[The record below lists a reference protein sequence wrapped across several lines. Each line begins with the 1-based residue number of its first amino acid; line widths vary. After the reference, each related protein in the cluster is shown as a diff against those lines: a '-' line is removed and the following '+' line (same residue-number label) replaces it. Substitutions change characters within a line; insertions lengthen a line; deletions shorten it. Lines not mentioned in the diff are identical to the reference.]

1 MNNKLTMK
9 IAEKYLN
16 PWTLRFIGIHEHLEE
31 KFIEAYNRSK
41 VNQQRMTILTGLV
54 AILLFAFVDYLYFPE
69 GIMISLFI
77 RFFLFMPIA
86 IILLYLSYRNNF
98 YKRGQISIALYAI
111 YATLLLLII
120 FNISAGY
127 GVYSYRYAI
136 LLMFIFLYLFS
147 TLRFKSVVLTS
158 LIILTMYN
166 LFYLFT
172 EVIPIE
178 VHIDAMVMYIFII
191 LTGSLSTY
199 YAEMS
204 QRQNYYQNNKLSE
217 EKVEIERVN
226 DDLEKKVMER
236 TLELSITNE
245 NLQISDRA
253 FRSLYEEAGDAI
265 LIIEDRI
272 MTDSNQAFEAMF
284 KLENGFDFI
293 GKDIYQLVKDFEDE
307 DQKTLSKFLEIT
319 NQDKSLK
326 IQGKLLKR
334 NHQPM
339 MLQIMFTR
347 IDLIEQEIIHAL
359 VRDITKECEMVDNLE
374 YISYHDQLTGLY
386 NRLYFN
392 QILSALKT
400 KENLPMMIIMA
411 DVNGL
416 KLIND
421 TFGYEVGDQY
431 LIKVAKTLKFACRKK
446 DIIARLSGDEF
457 AIICP
462 KTEMLLIGDLILQI
476 KKQSRIQDVKGIQ
489 LSISLG
495 YAIINKPEDSLDE
508 ALKLA
513 EDHMQEKKVF
523 ESPTMRR
530 KTIDVVIKTLH
541 EKNAREELHSRRVS
555 ELSKILGKAI
565 HLSEE
570 KIKEI
575 EMVGLLHDI
584 GKIGVDENIL
594 NKTGRLTDDEYEAVK
609 QHPEIGFRILNTSHE
624 MLRLS
629 NYVLYHHERWDGKGY
644 PTGIKGDNIPLQSRI
659 IAIVDTFDAIT
670 SERPY
675 RSASSIEVALEELQE
690 NAGTQFDPYLVSA
703 FVKALKQ
710 ESISSLS

>member
-1 MNNKLTMK
+1 M
-9 IAEKYLN
+9 
-16 PWTLRFIGIHEHLEE
+16 
-31 KFIEAYNRSK
+31 
-41 VNQQRMTILTGLV
+41 
-54 AILLFAFVDYLYFPE
+54 
-69 GIMISLFI
+69 
-77 RFFLFMPIA
+77 
-86 IILLYLSYRNNF
+86 
-98 YKRGQISIALYAI
+98 
-111 YATLLLLII
+111 
-120 FNISAGY
+120 
-127 GVYSYRYAI
+127 
-136 LLMFIFLYLFS
+136 
-147 TLRFKSVVLTS
+147 
-158 LIILTMYN
+158 
-166 LFYLFT
+166 
-172 EVIPIE
+172 
-178 VHIDAMVMYIFII
+178 DAMIMYGFII
-191 LTGSLSTY
+191 IPGSLSTY
-199 YAEMS
+199 YSEIA
-204 QRQNYYQNNKLSE
+204 QRQSFYQRLKQSE
-217 EKVEIERVN
+217 EKVEMEHVN
-226 DDLEKKVMER
+226 EDLEKKVAER

-245 NLQISDRA
+245 NIQISEKA
-253 FRSLYEEAGDAI
+253 FRSLYEEAADAI
-265 LIIEDRI
+265 LIIEDRV
-272 MTDSNQAFEAMF
+272 MADYNQAFEVMF
-284 KLENGFDFI
+284 KLEYGFDFI
-293 GKDIYQLVKDFEDE
+293 GKDIRQLVKDFDDE
-307 DQKTLSKFLEIT
+307 EKDILEKFLERG
-319 NQDKSLK
+319 NEEKSLK
-326 IQGKLLKR
+326 IQGKLFKR

-339 MLQIMFTR
+339 ILQIMFTR
-347 IDLIEQEIIHAL
+347 INLIEQEIIHAL
-359 VRDITKECEMVDNLE
+359 VRDITKESKMVENLE
-374 YISYHDQLTGLY
+374 YISYHDQLTGIY

-392 QILSALKT
+392 KALGQLRT
-400 KENLPMMIIMA
+400 KENMPMMIIMA

-431 LIKVAKTLKFACRKK
+431 LIKVAKILKHASRKK

-462 KTEMLLIGDLILQI
+462 KTEMLLVGDLILQI
-476 KKQSRIQDVKGIQ
+476 KKQARIQNIKGIQ

-495 YAIINKPEDSLDE
+495 YAIMNKPEDSLDE

-513 EDHMQEKKVF
+513 EDHMQERKVF

-594 NKTGRLTDDEYEAVK
+594 NKTGRLTEEEYEAVK
-609 QHPEIGFRILNTSHE
+609 QHPEIGFRILNTSNE

-644 PTGIKGDNIPLQSRI
+644 PTGIKGDNIPIQSRI

-675 RSASSIEVALEELQE
+675 RPARSIEMALEELKE
-690 NAGTQFDPYLVSA
+690 NAGTQFDPYLVMA
-703 FVKALKQ
+703 FVKAIQQ
-710 ESISSLS
+710 ENVTP

>member
-1 MNNKLTMK
+1 MTHKHAIKND
-9 IAEKYLN
+9 EKYLN
-16 PWTLRFIGIHEHLEE
+16 PWTLRYEGIYENLEE
-31 KFIEAYNRSK
+31 KFIEDYNKSK
-41 VNQQRMTILTGLV
+41 IKNQRTNILIGFV
-54 AILLFAFVDYLYFPE
+54 ATLLFVFVNFFYVHE
-69 GIMISLFI
+69 SIIVSLSL
-77 RFFLFMPIA
+77 RLLLFMPMALIFWYLSYKDYFYKISQRIIVIYIICGT
-86 IILLYLSYRNNF
+86 IILLVIHYISSGYGAYAYR
-98 YKRGQISIALYAI
+98 YE
-111 YATLLLLII
+111 LLLV
-120 FNISAGY
+120 S
-127 GVYSYRYAI
+127 
-136 LLMFIFLYLFS
+136 IFLYLFS
-147 TLRFKSVVLTS
+147 TLRFKSVLLTS
-158 LIILTMYN
+158 LIILVIYN
-166 LFYLFT
+166 IFYLYT
-172 EVIPIE
+172 KAISIE
-178 VHIDAMVMYIFII
+178 IHMDAMIMYGFII
-191 LTGSLSTY
+191 IPGSLSTY
-199 YAEMS
+199 YSEIA
-204 QRQNYYQNNKLSE
+204 QRQSFYQRLKQSE
-217 EKVEIERVN
+217 EKVEMEHVN
-226 DDLEKKVMER
+226 EDLEKKVAER

-245 NLQISDRA
+245 NIQISEKA
-253 FRSLYEEAGDAI
+253 FRSLYEEAADAI
-265 LIIEDRI
+265 LIIEDRV
-272 MTDSNQAFEAMF
+272 MADYNQAFEVMF
-284 KLENGFDFI
+284 KLEYGFDFI
-293 GKDIYQLVKDFEDE
+293 GKDIRQLVKDFDDE
-307 DQKTLSKFLEIT
+307 EKDILEKFLERG
-319 NQDKSLK
+319 NEEKSLK
-326 IQGKLLKR
+326 IQGKLFKR

-339 MLQIMFTR
+339 ILQIMFTR
-347 IDLIEQEIIHAL
+347 INLIEQEIIHAL
-359 VRDITKECEMVDNLE
+359 VRDITKESKMVENLE
-374 YISYHDQLTGLY
+374 YISYHDQLTGIY

-392 QILSALKT
+392 KALGQLRT
-400 KENLPMMIIMA
+400 KENMPMMIIMA

-431 LIKVAKTLKFACRKK
+431 LIKVAKILKHASRKK

-462 KTEMLLIGDLILQI
+462 KTEMLLVGDLILQI
-476 KKQSRIQDVKGIQ
+476 KKQARIQNIKGIQ

-495 YAIINKPEDSLDE
+495 YAIMNKPEDSLDE

-513 EDHMQEKKVF
+513 EDHMQERKVF

-594 NKTGRLTDDEYEAVK
+594 NKTGRLTEEEYEAVK
-609 QHPEIGFRILNTSHE
+609 QHPEIGFRILNTSNE

-644 PTGIKGDNIPLQSRI
+644 PTGIKGDNIPIQSRI

-675 RSASSIEVALEELQE
+675 RPARSIEMALEELKE
-690 NAGTQFDPYLVSA
+690 NAGTQFDPYLVMA
-703 FVKALKQ
+703 FVKAIQQ
-710 ESISSLS
+710 ENVTP

>member
-1 MNNKLTMK
+1 MNNKQVMK
-9 IAEKYLN
+9 NAEKYLN
-16 PWTLRFIGIHEHLEE
+16 PWTLRFEGVHENLEV
-31 KFIEAYNRSK
+31 KFIEDYNRSK
-41 VNQQRMTILTGLV
+41 VKYQRMSILFGLV
-54 AILLFAFVDYLYFPE
+54 AILLFAVVDLLYFPE
-69 GIMISLFI
+69 GIRISLFI
-77 RFFLFMPIA
+77 RFILFMPVA
-86 IILLYLSYRNNF
+86 LFFLYLSGKEDF
-98 YKRGQISIALYAI
+98 FKRGQIIIAIYAI

-120 FNISAGY
+120 FYISAGY

-147 TLRFKSVVLTS
+147 TLRFMNVLPTS
-158 LIILTMYN
+158 LIILTMYI
-166 LFYLFT
+166 LFYSLTQVMPT
-172 EVIPIE
+172 EL
-178 VHIDAMVMYIFII
+178 HIDATIMYLFII
-191 LTGSLSTY
+191 ITGCFSTY
-199 YAEMS
+199 YSEIA
-204 QRQNYYQNNKLSE
+204 QRQSFYQRMKQSK
-217 EKVEIERVN
+217 EKVEMEHAN
-226 DDLEKKVMER
+226 DLLEKKVMER

-245 NLQISDRA
+245 NLQISEKA

-272 MTDSNQAFEAMF
+272 MTDYNQAFEAMF
-284 KLENGFDFI
+284 KLEYGFDFI
-293 GKDIYQLVKDFEDE
+293 GKDISQLVKDFEDE
-307 DQKTLSKFLEIT
+307 AKNVLEKFLESA
-319 NQDKSLK
+319 NEDKSLK
-326 IQGKLLKR
+326 IQGKLFKR

-339 MLQIMFTR
+339 ILQIMFTR
-347 IDLIEQEIIHAL
+347 IDLIEQEIIHVL
-359 VRDITKECEMVDNLE
+359 VRDITKESELVDNLE

-392 QILSALKT
+392 KALSQLRT
-400 KENLPMMIIMA
+400 IENMPMMIIMA

-431 LIKVAKTLKFACRKK
+431 LVKVANILKHASHKK

-462 KTEMLLIGDLILQI
+462 DTDMLLVGDLILQI
-476 KKQSRIQDVKGIQ
+476 KKQARIQNIKGIQ

-513 EDHMQEKKVF
+513 ENHLQERKVF

-594 NKTGRLTDDEYEAVK
+594 NKTGILTKEEYEAVK
-609 QHPEIGFRILNTSHE
+609 QHPEIGFRILNTSNE

-675 RSASSIEVALEELQE
+675 RPARSIKVALEELKE
-690 NAGTQFDPYLVSA
+690 NAGTQFDPYLVTA
-703 FVKALKQ
+703 FVKALEQ
-710 ESISSLS
+710 ENMTP

>member
-1 MNNKLTMK
+1 MNNK
-9 IAEKYLN
+9 INEIYLN
-16 PWTLRFIGIHEHLEE
+16 PWTLRFEGVLENLEE
-31 KFIEAYNRSK
+31 KFIEDYNKSK
-41 VNQQRMTILTGLV
+41 VKYQRNTIIFGLV
-54 AILLFAFVDYLYFPE
+54 AILLFAFADLLLFPDA
-69 GIMISLFI
+69 IIVSLFI
-77 RFFLFMPIA
+77 RFILFMPVA
-86 IILLYLSYRNNF
+86 IFLLYLSYKEDF
-98 YKRGQISIALYAI
+98 YKKGQIIIAAYALYATI
-111 YATLLLLII
+111 LLLVIYY
-120 FNISAGY
+120 ISAGY
-127 GVYSYRYAI
+127 GVYSYRYAV
-136 LLMFIFLYLFS
+136 LLMFIYLYLFS
-147 TLRFKSVVLTS
+147 TLRFKNVLLTS
-158 LIILTMYN
+158 LIILAMYN
-166 LFYLFT
+166 LFYSLTDVVPT
-172 EVIPIE
+172 EL
-178 VHIDAMVMYIFII
+178 HMDATIMYIFII
-191 LTGSLSTY
+191 ITGSLSAY
-199 YAEMS
+199 YSEMAE
-204 QRQNYYQNNKLSE
+204 RQSFYQSIQQSE
-217 EKVEIERVN
+217 EKAKIELIN
-226 DDLEKKVMER
+226 NNLEKKVMDR

-245 NLQISDRA
+245 NLQISEKA

-272 MTDSNQAFEAMF
+272 MADYNQAFEAMF
-284 KLENGFDFI
+284 VLEYGFDFI
-293 GKDIYQLVKDFEDE
+293 GKDIRQLVKDFDDE
-307 DQKTLSKFLEIT
+307 TKNALEKFLERT
-319 NQDKSLK
+319 NEDKSLR
-326 IQGKLLKR
+326 IQGKLFKR

-339 MLQIMFTR
+339 ILQMMLTR
-347 IDLIEQEIIHAL
+347 IDLIDQEIIHAL
-359 VRDITKECEMVDNLE
+359 VRDITKERETVDNLE

-392 QILSALKT
+392 RILNELRT
-400 KENLPMMIIMA
+400 KENMPMMIIMA

-431 LIKVAKTLKFACRKK
+431 LIKVGQILKFACRKE

-462 KTEMLLIGDLILQI
+462 KAEMLSIGNLILQI
-476 KKQSRIQDVKGIQ
+476 KKEARIQNIKGIQ

-495 YAIINKPEDSLDE
+495 YAMMNKPEDSLDE
-508 ALKLA
+508 VLKLA
-513 EDHMQEKKVF
+513 EDHMQERKVF

-541 EKNAREELHSRRVS
+541 EKNLREELHSRRVS

-570 KIKEI
+570 KIDEI

-594 NKTGRLTDDEYEAVK
+594 NKTGRLTEEEYEAVK
-609 QHPEIGFRILNTSHE
+609 QHPEIGFRILNTSNE

-675 RSASSIEVALEELQE
+675 RPARSIEAALKELQE
-690 NAGTQFDPYLVSA
+690 NSGTQFDPYLVTA
-703 FVKALKQ
+703 FVKALQ
-710 ESISSLS
+710 HENMLSQPQLD